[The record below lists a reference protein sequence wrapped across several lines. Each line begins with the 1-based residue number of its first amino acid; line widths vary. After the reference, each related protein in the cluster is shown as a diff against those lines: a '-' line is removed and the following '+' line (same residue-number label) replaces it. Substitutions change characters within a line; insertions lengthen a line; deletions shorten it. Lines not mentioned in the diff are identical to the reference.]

1 MVRKSRYDCG
11 PIVRELVL
19 PWLQRLLGTTER
31 MTRVSTLLTE
41 DKRGDDCEV
50 RWSCCCHQL
59 YQGGL
64 YDKASAFVVQSSLLH
79 IRGIVNRA
87 TTLLVTEVPTAMS
100 YCLKAMTVT
109 ALMLLDEVEYYAL
122 YSAASFTEDV
132 ISLMRLVVQVTIP
145 SEHPT
150 MRLVAK
156 GKKRTVDS
164 FENRRLLYPDD

>member
-1 MVRKSRYDCG
+1 
-11 PIVRELVL
+11 
-19 PWLQRLLGTTER
+19 
-31 MTRVSTLLTE
+31 
-41 DKRGDDCEV
+41 
-50 RWSCCCHQL
+50 
-59 YQGGL
+59 
-64 YDKASAFVVQSSLLH
+64 
-79 IRGIVNRA
+79 
-87 TTLLVTEVPTAMS
+87 MS